1 MKINKKVSYLYLT
14 NQKQRTK
21 VEQNFMRKGS
31 KMLTPKQHKLLVF
44 IDEFIK
50 EHGHSPSFEEMK
62 MAVGLK
68 SKSGIHVLINSL
80 EERGFIRKL
89 AHKARALE
97 VLKMPEIQE
106 KPVTPSA
113 SANDNTDFS
122 LMIPLYGKIAAGTP
136 IEAIANPSEYIYI
149 PKTFSTSSELYAL
162 TIEGESMI
170 EAGIFDG
177 DTAIIRRANQ
187 ANNGQIVV
195 ALVDNEEATLKVL
208 DKKSGNEVWLL
219 PCNKDY
225 NPIKITKDRLQIQGI
240 LYGIVRKYN

>member
-1 MKINKKVSYLYLT
+1 
-14 NQKQRTK
+14 
-21 VEQNFMRKGS
+21 
-31 KMLTPKQHKLLVF
+31 MLTPKQHKLLMYIDTF
-44 IDEFIK
+44 INQT
-50 EHGHSPSFEEMK
+50 GHSPSFEEMK
-62 MAVGLK
+62 EAVGLK
-68 SKSGIHVLINSL
+68 SKSGIHALLNSL

-97 VLKMPEIQE
+97 VIKLPQKET
-106 KPVTPSA
+106 PVEDKKQI
-113 SANDNTDFS
+113 ANDNIEADFS
-122 LMIPLYGKIAAGTP
+122 LMVPLYGKIAAGTP

-149 PKTFSTSSELYAL
+149 PKSFSTKSELYAL

-177 DTAIIRRANQ
+177 DTAIIRRANR
-187 ANNGQIVV
+187 ADNGQIVV
-195 ALVDNEEATLKVL
+195 ALVDNEEATLKML

-225 NPIKITKDRLQIQGI
+225 EPIKLTADRVQIQGI

>member
-1 MKINKKVSYLYLT
+1 
-14 NQKQRTK
+14 
-21 VEQNFMRKGS
+21 
-31 KMLTPKQHKLLVF
+31 MLTPKQHKLLVF
-44 IDEFIK
+44 IDDFIK
-50 EHGHSPSFEEMK
+50 ETGHCPSFEEMK
-62 MAVGLK
+62 DAVGLK
-68 SKSGIHVLINSL
+68 SKSGIHALLNSL
-80 EERGFIRKL
+80 IERGFVRKL

-97 VLKMPEIQE
+97 VIKMPQVEQQE
-106 KPVTPSA
+106 KELLSNI
-113 SANDNTDFS
+113 ANDNNDSDFS

-149 PKTFSTSSELYAL
+149 PKSFSTKSELYAL

-177 DTAIIRRANQ
+177 DTAIIKRADH

-225 NPIKITKDRLQIQGI
+225 SPIKLTADRLKIQGV

>member
-1 MKINKKVSYLYLT
+1 
-14 NQKQRTK
+14 
-21 VEQNFMRKGS
+21 
-31 KMLTPKQHKLLVF
+31 MLTPKQHKLLIY
-44 IDEFIK
+44 IDSFIK
-50 EHGHSPSFEEMK
+50 ETGHCPSFEEMK
-62 MAVGLK
+62 EAVGLK
-68 SKSGIHVLINSL
+68 SKSGIHALLNSL

-97 VLKMPEIQE
+97 VIKLPDADVKSSNSMTSSI
-106 KPVTPSA
+106 
-113 SANDNTDFS
+113 ANDNNEADFS

-149 PKTFSTSSELYAL
+149 SKSFSTKSELYAL

-177 DTAIIRRANQ
+177 DTAIIRRANR
-187 ANNGQIVV
+187 ADNGQIVV
-195 ALVDNEEATLKVL
+195 ALVDNEEATLKIL
-208 DKKSGNEVWLL
+208 DKKQGNEVWLL

-225 NPIKITKDRLQIQGI
+225 EPIKLTTDRLQIQGV

>member
-1 MKINKKVSYLYLT
+1 
-14 NQKQRTK
+14 
-21 VEQNFMRKGS
+21 
-31 KMLTPKQHKLLVF
+31 MLTPKQHKLLVF
-44 IDEFIK
+44 IDDFIK
-50 EHGHSPSFEEMK
+50 ETGHCPSFEEMK
-62 MAVGLK
+62 EAVGLK
-68 SKSGIHVLINSL
+68 SKSGIHALLNSL
-80 EERGFIRKL
+80 IERGFVRKL

-97 VLKMPEIQE
+97 VIKMPQVEQQE
-106 KPVTPSA
+106 KELLSNI
-113 SANDNTDFS
+113 ANDNNDSDFS
-122 LMIPLYGKIAAGTP
+122 LIIPLYGKIAAGTP

-149 PKTFSTSSELYAL
+149 PKSFSTKSELYAL

-177 DTAIIRRANQ
+177 DTAIIKRADH

-225 NPIKITKDRLQIQGI
+225 SPIKLTADRLKIQGV

>member
-1 MKINKKVSYLYLT
+1 
-14 NQKQRTK
+14 
-21 VEQNFMRKGS
+21 
-31 KMLTPKQHKLLVF
+31 MLTPKQHNLLIY

-62 MAVGLK
+62 EAVGLR
-68 SKSGIHVLINSL
+68 SKSGIHALINSL

-97 VLKMPEIQE
+97 VLKLPKPENCMPEAESI
-106 KPVTPSA
+106 
-113 SANDNTDFS
+113 ANDNLDEDFS

-149 PKTFSTSSELYAL
+149 PKSFSTQSELYAL

-177 DTAIIRRANQ
+177 DTAIIRRADR

-208 DKKSGNEVWLL
+208 DKKAGNEVWLL

-225 NPIKITKDRLQIQGI
+225 NPIKITADRLKIQGI

>member
-1 MKINKKVSYLYLT
+1 
-14 NQKQRTK
+14 
-21 VEQNFMRKGS
+21 
-31 KMLTPKQHKLLVF
+31 MLTPKQHNLLIY

-62 MAVGLK
+62 EAIGLR
-68 SKSGIHVLINSL
+68 SKSGIHALINSL
-80 EERGFIRKL
+80 EERGFIRKM
-89 AHKARALE
+89 AHRARALE
-97 VLKMPEIQE
+97 VLKLPKAESNVAE
-106 KPVTPSA
+106 PSNV
-113 SANDNTDFS
+113 ANDNLDDDFS

-149 PKTFSTSSELYAL
+149 PKSFSTQSELYAL

-177 DTAIIRRANQ
+177 DTAIIRRADR

-208 DKKSGNEVWLL
+208 DKKAGNEVWLL

-225 NPIKITKDRLQIQGI
+225 NPIKITADRLKIQGI

>member
-1 MKINKKVSYLYLT
+1 
-14 NQKQRTK
+14 
-21 VEQNFMRKGS
+21 
-31 KMLTPKQHKLLVF
+31 MLTPKQHMLLTY
-44 IDEFIK
+44 IDGYIK
-50 EHGHSPSFEEMK
+50 QYGHSPSFEEMK
-62 MAVGLK
+62 KAVGLK
-68 SKSGIHVLINSL
+68 SKSGIHVLLHSL

-89 AHKARALE
+89 PHRARALE
-97 VLKMPEIQE
+97 VLKVPETSGQTTQKENI
-106 KPVTPSA
+106 
-113 SANDNTDFS
+113 ANDNSEADFS

-149 PKTFSTSSELYAL
+149 PKTFSTKSELYAL
-162 TIEGESMI
+162 TIEGESMV

-177 DTAIIRRANQ
+177 DTAIIRRADS

-195 ALVDNEEATLKVL
+195 ALVDNAEATLKVL

-225 NPIKITKDRLQIQGI
+225 NPIKITADRLKIQGV